1 MLSYTIIAGKRRA
14 LGPESS
20 PNACKSFCKRK
31 KRHVLYKSNTDCE
44 IIVRKFAIQDDVG
57 HDFLTFVVR
66 AFSSDIE
73 NPNRISQSNT
83 IMPRARFTK
92 SPPRLMTHDFDTHV

>member
-1 MLSYTIIAGKRRA
+1 M
-14 LGPESS
+14 
-20 PNACKSFCKRK
+20 F
-31 KRHVLYKSNTDCE
+31 LYKSNTDCE

-73 NPNRISQSNT
+73 NFEPY
-83 IMPRARFTK
+83 FTK
-92 SPPRLMTHDFDTHV
+92 QYHHAFASVVVSVSQNTDETEGCLPVHV